1 MRAGIRSGRDMIDVV
16 PVKTEKQL
24 ESFIDL
30 PYRLFKNNR
39 YWVPPIKK
47 DVYKILDIKKN
58 PFWRHSERELFLVYR
73 DRQLAGRIAAI
84 VDYNYVDFWNEK
96 TGYFGYFECDHDED
110 AARALFQRVGEYIG
124 DKGME
129 NYIGPM
135 NPSSND
141 EVGILIE
148 GFFTPPFIMMTYN
161 PEYYRELCE
170 KSGLQKAKDL
180 YSFYVDMKDIPF
192 DYIQRLSSIVRRRVP
207 DLKVR
212 SIDMDDYF
220 NEVKKIKE
228 IYNDAWSRNWGF
240 VPMTDDE
247 INELAK
253 KLKPLLVPE
262 LVTLI
267 DVDGVPSALSLA
279 VPNYNYILNKL
290 NGRLG
295 PAGMLK
301 FLYFRNKIKEV
312 RFMIMGVRQQ
322 CQKMGLEALLLA
334 ESVRIGQQIGYV
346 GGELSWTLEDN
357 HLINN
362 TIKKI
367 GGKVCKI
374 HRMFKG
380 SVNR

>member
-1 MRAGIRSGRDMIDVV
+1 MIEAIPVRSD
-16 PVKTEKQL
+16 KQL
-24 ESFIDL
+24 KAFINL
-30 PYRLFKNNR
+30 PYKLFRNNR

-47 DVYKILDIKKN
+47 DVYKMLDIKQN
-58 PFWRHSERELFLVYR
+58 PFWRHAERELFLAYR
-73 DRQLAGRIAAI
+73 DGQLAGRVAAI
-84 VDYNYVDFWNEK
+84 VDYNFLDFWNQK
-96 TGYFGYFECDHDED
+96 TGYFGYFECDNDED
-110 AARALFQRVGEYIG
+110 AARALFEKVSEYLL

-135 NPSSND
+135 NPSIND

-170 KSGLQKAKDL
+170 KSGLTKAKDL
-180 YSFYVDMKDIPF
+180 FAFYVDMKDIPF
-192 DYIQRLSSIVRRRVP
+192 EYYERLSSIIRRRIP
-207 DLKVR
+207 DLKIR
-212 SIDMDDYF
+212 TINMDDYF

-240 VPMTDDE
+240 VPMTDEE

-253 KLKPLLVPE
+253 TLKPLLVPE

-279 VPNYNYILNKL
+279 IPNYNYILKKL
-290 NGRLG
+290 NGKLNLF
-295 PAGMLK
+295 GMLK
-301 FLYFRNKIKEV
+301 FLYFKKKIKEV
-312 RFMIMGVRQQ
+312 RFMIMGVRKQ

-334 ESVRIGQQIGYV
+334 ESVKIGQQVGYI

-362 TIKKI
+362 MIKKV
-367 GGKVCKI
+367 GGKIYKKY
-374 HRMFKG
+374 RMFAG